1 MPLDSATLESLG
13 RFAARSRLRRAAL
26 RALAAT
32 LPRSE
37 LPDVAD
43 QYAALDTDRD
53 GRVTRREVVNALS
66 RLSSAARSAAAEA
79 LAQEDSGGSAASED
93 GASSQQGGAS
103 DAGDEGADRAGA
115 MLSDAEVQ
123 CAAEALDP
131 DSDGVVS
138 FQDFAAAVL
147 RPSHLFPAGARIA
160 AIVCCVRAHLSS
172 DVLPRRSG
180 GGAHA
185 AAGGCGARALAQ
197 PRARGV

>member
-13 RFAARSRLRRAAL
+13 RFVARSRLRRAAL
-26 RALAAT
+26 RALSAT

-79 LAQEDSGGSAASED
+79 AAQQDSGGSAASED
-93 GASSQQGGAS
+93 GASSEHGGAS
-103 DAGDEGADRAGA
+103 DAGDEGGDRAGA
-115 MLSDAEVQ
+115 MLSNAEVE

-160 AIVCCVRAHLSS
+160 AIVCSLRAQT
-172 DVLPRRSG
+172 DVLRRRSG

-185 AAGGCGARALAQ
+185 AAGGGGARALAQ
-197 PRARGV
+197 PRTGGV